1 MYKWKLEMAYT
12 DDYEKNIMDIAIEL
26 VVFTCLVC
34 TLIIFKLTVFVCGV
48 IVFFLQFLQF

>member
-1 MYKWKLEMAYT
+1 MIMK
-12 DDYEKNIMDIAIEL
+12 KNIMDIAIEL